1 MSQVLT
7 MRVMMLL
14 LLLSTPVQNVL
25 AEDLE
30 SAWLEAL
37 SHDQTI
43 QARQSHI
50 LAAEADLSAAQ
61 AGRLPTLSASAGIT
75 LFNDA
80 PAFDFGAAGIPGIL
94 PLFGDDTMEMAN
106 AQLSLPLYA
115 GGTIK
120 HGIDAAQAMLNA
132 QQFQSGASTQQ
143 IKLAVAQQY
152 INVLR
157 AKSALDVADTNV
169 KSLSAHVHDVEDMW
183 NSGAVARNDYLAA
196 AVSLANSEQLRL
208 QAANGL
214 DLANAAYNRA
224 LGRNLSAPV
233 ELNENLPGI
242 DPQINLSSLEAL
254 SGLALQNRDELGGLG
269 AAAEAYQ
276 SQAESVRGKN
286 KPQLAVTGGYIWLD
300 NEFLNSNDF
309 WMVGVGV
316 QWNLFDGGQVRKKA
330 NALSFKSDA
339 ARQEQNNLR
348 SLIELQV
355 RQSWLRLNETHERI
369 HLTERAV
376 EQAEENLR
384 VVRDRYRNGEGTNTE
399 VLDAEVMRSLSRSNY
414 NNADLDA
421 KLALYELARGVGR
434 L

>member
-1 MSQVLT
+1 
-7 MRVMMLL
+7 MRVMTLL

-25 AEDLE
+25 AEGLE
-30 SAWLEAL
+30 AAWLEAL

-43 QARQSHI
+43 QARQSHV

-75 LFNDA
+75 LFDDA

-94 PLFGDDTMEMAN
+94 PLFGDDTMEMVN
-106 AQLSLPLYA
+106 AQVSLPLYA

-120 HGIDAAQAMLNA
+120 HGIEAAQAMLNA
-132 QQFQSGASTQQ
+132 QQFQSGTSTQQ
-143 IKLAVAQQY
+143 VKLAVAQQY

-169 KSLSAHVHDVEDMW
+169 KSLAAHVGDVEDMW
-183 NSGAVARNDYLAA
+183 KSGAVARNDYLAA
-196 AVSLANSEQLRL
+196 AVSLANSEQSRL
-208 QAANGL
+208 QAANSL
-214 DLANAAYNRA
+214 DLAKAAYNRA

-233 ELNENLPGI
+233 ELDENLPGI

-286 KPQLAVTGGYIWLD
+286 RPQLAVTGGYIWLD
-300 NEFLNSNDF
+300 NDFLNSDDF

-355 RQSWLRLNETHERI
+355 RQSWLRMNETRERI

-414 NNADLDA
+414 DNADLDA